1 MNFMLDRTLDELNNG
16 TGEFSVL
23 ESLYELWIDQDPA
36 CDENVRQL
44 YGKLGEWVNKMSVA
58 EADRMTGIIVDLCI
72 AYSRKGFLD
81 GARLGGLLIQEI
93 LLGK

>member
-1 MNFMLDRTLDELNNG
+1 MHSGNEAAQKNDQ
-16 TGEFSVL
+16 SIL

-36 CDENVRQL
+36 YDENVRQL
-44 YGKLGEWVNKMSVA
+44 YGKLGEWVNKMSTQ